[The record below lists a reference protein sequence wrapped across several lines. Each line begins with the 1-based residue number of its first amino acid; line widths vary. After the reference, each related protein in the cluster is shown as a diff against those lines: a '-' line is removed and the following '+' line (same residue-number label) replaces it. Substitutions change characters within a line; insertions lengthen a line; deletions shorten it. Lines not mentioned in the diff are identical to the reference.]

1 MVKEHLKLL
10 NMFIMVLLFKDK
22 NMDKVKSNG
31 NQDSP
36 IKDSLLMIK

>member
-1 MVKEHLKLL
+1 MVKEHSKLL

-22 NMDKVKSNG
+22 NMDKVKFNG
-31 NQDSP
+31 NQDSL